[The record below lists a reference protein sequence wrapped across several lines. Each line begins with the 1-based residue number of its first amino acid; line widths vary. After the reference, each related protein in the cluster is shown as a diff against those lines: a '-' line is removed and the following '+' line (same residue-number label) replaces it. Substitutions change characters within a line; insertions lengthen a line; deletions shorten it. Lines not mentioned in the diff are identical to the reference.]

1 MALGGGT
8 WLTQNKVLPGSY
20 INFTSAA
27 RATAVLSDR
36 GIATMPLE
44 LDWGVDGDI
53 FTVETSEFQK
63 ESMKIF
69 GYDYTA
75 DEMKPLRELFANIR
89 KAYFFKLN
97 EGGVKASNDFA
108 EARYTGIRGNEIR
121 IVIEKNEE
129 FVESENEVYDVS
141 TLMGTKIVDTQKS
154 VMSAADLQAND
165 YVIFKAGAKL
175 EETAST
181 PLTGGT
187 NGTVQNAAYQTYLDK
202 IESYNFNVMGCAS
215 VDDTVKGLF
224 AAFTK
229 RLREEH
235 GVKFQTVLFRYE
247 KADFEGVIS
256 VENGL
261 VGADTDSSAVYW
273 VTGAEAGCTVNKSLT
288 NRTYTGEY
296 NINVAYKQTQL
307 EKAIGAGKLIF
318 HKVGDDICIL
328 KDINTFVTFTKEK
341 TKDFANNQVM
351 RVLDQIGND
360 VAAMFNT
367 QYLGKVQNNKTGQI
381 SFWGDIVKYHEQLQ
395 KLQAIENFESED
407 ITVEQG
413 DTKVDVT
420 AGVVVQ
426 PVSAM
431 EKLYMSVVV
440 A

>member
-27 RATAVLSDR
+27 RATADLSDR

-44 LDWGVDGDI
+44 LDWGVDGNI

-69 GYDYTA
+69 GYDYTS

-108 EARYTGIRGNEIR
+108 EAKYTGIRGNEIR

-141 TLMGTKIVDTQKS
+141 TLMGTKIVDTRKS

-165 YVIFKAGAKL
+165 YVIFKAGSKL

-181 PLTGGT
+181 PLTGGI

-273 VTGAEAGCTVNKSLT
+273 VTGAEAGCAVNKSLT

-296 NINVAYKQTQL
+296 NINVEYKQTQL
-307 EKAIGAGKLIF
+307 EKATGAGKLIF

-367 QYLGKVQNNKTGQI
+367 QYLGKIQNNNNGRMG
-381 SFWGDIVKYHEQLQ
+381 FWNDVVKYCEQLQ
-395 KLQAIENFESED
+395 KIEAIENFESED
-407 ITVEQG
+407 ITVEPG
-413 DTKVDVT
+413 EAKEDVLVG
-420 AGVVVQ
+420 AAVE

-431 EKLYMSVVV
+431 EKMYMSVVV
-440 A
+440 I

>member
-27 RATAVLSDR
+27 RATADLSDR

-44 LDWGVDGDI
+44 LDWGVDGNI

-69 GYDYTA
+69 GYDYTS

-108 EARYTGIRGNEIR
+108 EAKYTGIRGNEIR

-187 NGTVQNAAYQTYLDK
+187 NGIVQNTAYQTYLDK

-273 VTGAEAGCTVNKSLT
+273 VTGAEAGCAVNKSLT

-296 NINVAYKQTQL
+296 NINVEYKQTQL

-367 QYLGKVQNNKTGQI
+367 QYLGKVQNDKTGQI